1 MSARS
6 RRKEGRAGGAAPSP
20 EGAPA
25 ERPGWWRRRAARV
38 FRDVERYA
46 AVVFEVYFDKEMR
59 PHVELK
65 RRFARVE
72 EAEEYVRRCGYLDEE
87 GEELDPREFLIYLK
101 YAGDARID
109 GYASTTVVTLLYR

>member
-1 MSARS
+1 
-6 RRKEGRAGGAAPSP
+6 
-20 EGAPA
+20 
-25 ERPGWWRRRAARV
+25 V

-46 AVVFEVYFDKEMR
+46 TVVFEVYFDKEMR

-65 RRFARVE
+65 RRFAKVE
-72 EAEEYVRRCGYLDEE
+72 DAEEYVRRCGYLDEE

-101 YAGDARID
+101 YAGGARID

>member
-1 MSARS
+1 M
-6 RRKEGRAGGAAPSP
+6 
-20 EGAPA
+20 
-25 ERPGWWRRRAARV
+25 

-65 RRFARVE
+65 RRFAKIE
-72 EAEEYVRRCGYLDEE
+72 DAEKYVDRCGYLDDE
-87 GEELDPREFLIYLK
+87 GEELEPREFLIYLK

-109 GYASTTVVTLLYR
+109 GYASTTVVTLHYR